1 MCECEH
7 RPGPPLTCTSPVEKR
22 CAQPPAT
29 RPKACWHGLASP
41 PSQAPRTMLEQRD
54 KPSPSGIRRI
64 GDSFGRSYTGGNS
77 PNRVV
82 DWRFFGK
89 SPADSCGRLST
100 SSGFLHADVRLLVN
114 AMHHL
119 LIIFSVLEIVAILVV
134 VSLCVMARRS
144 DERTERALTPEEIRA
159 RRQTADALRRPHNI
173 ATFGQ
178 HPVGRWWSAVL
189 RTGNRGK
196 RGG

>member
-7 RPGPPLTCTSPVEKR
+7 RPVPILTCTSLVEKR
-22 CAQPPAT
+22 SAQPLAT
-29 RPKACWHGLASP
+29 RPKTRWHGLASQSSEP
-41 PSQAPRTMLEQRD
+41 PRTMLEHRD

-64 GDSFGRSYTGGNS
+64 GDSFGQSYTGGNS

-114 AMHHL
+114 AMHL

-134 VSLCVMARRS
+134 VSLCMMARRS

-159 RRQTADALRRPHNI
+159 RRQTADVRRRPHNVT
-173 ATFGQ
+173 TFGE

-189 RTGNRGK
+189 RTSNRGK

>member
-7 RPGPPLTCTSPVEKR
+7 RPVPILTCSSQLKKAR
-22 CAQPPAT
+22 RAAARNT
-29 RPKACWHGLASP
+29 RESVLARP
-41 PSQAPRTMLEQRD
+41 RERIFRPPRTTLEHRD

-64 GDSFGRSYTGGNS
+64 GDSFGQSYTGGNS

-114 AMHHL
+114 AMHL

-134 VSLCVMARRS
+134 VSLCMMARRS

-159 RRQTADALRRPHNI
+159 RRQTADVRHRPHNVT
-173 ATFGQ
+173 TFGE

-189 RTGNRGK
+189 RTSNRGK